1 MTSFLSIHRLARH
14 PAQVMAAVV
23 CLLLAVVVA
32 LGWEFGVRGLR
43 ISVQDSTEAS
53 NRTLTRVFVNEN
65 WDAVKPL
72 LPPAGGGAEAAKA
85 NPNIAAID
93 QIVRRFSSY
102 TDVLKVKIYD
112 LSGITVYSSERKQIG
127 EDKSRNTGFLAAAR
141 GGVASELT
149 YRGAFGAFDGEL
161 FDRNLVSTYVP
172 VRVGD
177 RVEAVL
183 EIYSDR
189 TASIEFINRE
199 LRRLA
204 LAMVPWVLVA
214 LLLVAGVGWWLQR
227 TQLAIAR
234 EQGLAAEEARL
245 RAAEAAAARA
255 GAGVLL
261 DRLPAAFDGL
271 ASVLAH
277 ARGEALPL
285 AAAGAVSPPGAVS
298 AGGRSASLEELLSR
312 VAELERW
319 ARLRTDVAGARQG
332 APLSVEEAFD
342 LDALVDQVVTD
353 ATPRAVA
360 RGWQLGLYRHP
371 SRLGLVRS
379 HQALVG
385 TVLTHLLDASV
396 ETSPIHPQ
404 VEGPA
409 GVPNQGQVQWKLSF
423 EGEALHIDVVDNG
436 LGLPQERLDQWFQDW
451 DLGHA
456 VPPSDG
462 DGHTGWRLLVVRAL
476 VQRLGGRFDARST
489 PGHGNRWSVDLP
501 LAHVS
506 PSGPSA

>member
-1 MTSFLSIHRLARH
+1 MMNLFSLNRLARH
-14 PAQVMAAVV
+14 PAQVMAAIALV
-23 CLLLAVVVA
+23 LLAVVVA

-72 LPPAGGGAEAAKA
+72 LPAPGGGAELAKS
-85 NPNIAAID
+85 NPNIPAID

-177 RVEAVL
+177 RVDAVL

-199 LRRLA
+199 LRGLA
-204 LAMVPWVLVA
+204 LGMIPWVLLA
-214 LLLVAGVGWWLQR
+214 LLLVAGVGWWLR
-227 TQLAIAR
+227 RAQLAIVR
-234 EQGLAAEEARL
+234 ELGMAEDQASRRSAEALAAQ
-245 RAAEAAAARA
+245 A

-271 ASVLAH
+271 AGVLDR
-277 ARGEALPL
+277 ARDVASQSGTTGQGKQP
-285 AAAGAVSPPGAVS
+285 S
-298 AGGRSASLEELLSR
+298 AGPDSGRRPAVDELLTRIS
-312 VAELERW
+312 VIERW
-319 ARLRTDVAGARQG
+319 ARLRTDLAEARKG
-332 APLSVEEAFD
+332 SVPAQLATFD
-342 LDALVDQVVTD
+342 LDGLVNEVVAD
-353 ATPRAVA
+353 ATARAA
-360 RGWQLGLYRHP
+360 SQGWQLGVYRYP
-371 SRLGLVRS
+371 SPLGTVRS
-379 HQALVG
+379 DPVLISR
-385 TVLTHLLDASV
+385 VLTHLVDASIDARV
-396 ETSPIHPQ
+396 DT
-404 VEGPA
+404 GT
-409 GVPNQGQVQWKLSF
+409 QGQVQCKLSC
-423 EGEALHIDVVDNG
+423 EGESLHLDLVDNG
-436 LGLPQERLDQWFQDW
+436 PGLAQERLDQWFRDW
-451 DLGHA
+451 DLGHV
-456 VPPSDG
+456 VPANDADG
-462 DGHTGWRLLVVRAL
+462 LTSWRLLVVRAL
-476 VQRLGGRFDARST
+476 VHQMGGRFDARST
-489 PGHGNRWSVDLP
+489 PGHGNRWSADLP
-501 LAHVS
+501 LARVPAAAS
-506 PSGPSA
+506 PIV